1 MLSYYEQKALLYA
14 EKYGIITYD
23 VKDNFMIWV
32 EEFPIEGSYRYI
44 LNLDTMKTKSEK
56 I

>member
-14 EKYGIITYD
+14 EKYGIVTYD
-23 VKDNFMIWV
+23 VENNFMIWI
-32 EEFPIEGSYRYI
+32 EKFPIEGSYRYI
-44 LNLDTMKTKSEK
+44 LNLDTMETKSEK